1 MRKSRL
7 QSDLYIGRVLCWG
20 EMYLYEEN
28 SGRKHKNANG
38 IWQADVH
45 LALSSLLWFLSSVP
59 LTITIIVRV
68 HLAARNGSPIKR
80 GLWENSGT
88 SEGHLLL
95 KNRDS
100 FVLFTQFCW
109 INLRVGITKIWIQA
123 GFLEF
128 LGSYCPHTISDPF
141 LLPPKA
147 HVSSSFLSSLLS
159 QFISISA
166 FFFFEGAVK
175 TETCYVATEGLVVH
189 YVAHSYGCV
198 YVFPYVWKSDL
209 TPMVSS
215 LRNCPLECGG

>member
-45 LALSSLLWFLSSVP
+45 LALSSLLWILSSLP

-68 HLAARNGSPIKR
+68 HLAARSGSPIKR

-109 INLRVGITKIWIQA
+109 INLQVGITKIWIQA
-123 GFLEF
+123 GFLES

-141 LLPPKA
+141 LLPPRA
-147 HVSSSFLSSLLS
+147 HVPPLLPFLSFVSVHFYLC
-159 QFISISA
+159 
-166 FFFFEGAVK
+166 FFF
-175 TETCYVATEGLVVH
+175 
-189 YVAHSYGCV
+189 
-198 YVFPYVWKSDL
+198 
-209 TPMVSS
+209 S
-215 LRNCPLECGG
+215 LRGQLRQRLAM